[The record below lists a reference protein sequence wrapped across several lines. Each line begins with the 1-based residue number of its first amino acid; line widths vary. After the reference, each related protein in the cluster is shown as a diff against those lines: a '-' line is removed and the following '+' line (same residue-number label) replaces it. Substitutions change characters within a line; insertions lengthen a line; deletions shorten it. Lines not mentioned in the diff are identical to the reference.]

1 MPTVRADLDRV
12 FSIQTERTVNRDN
25 TVKFKTMTLQIDKQS
40 WCGSLEGSRVIVYQH
55 FNETIT
61 IGYGHQQVGKYTSEG
76 LPIKP
81 RSKILEVSK
90 RKAPPFSSTLQ
101 TGHITC

>member
-1 MPTVRADLDRV
+1 MPTVRGDLDRV

-25 TVKFKTMTLQIDKQS
+25 TVKYKNMTLQIDKQS
-40 WCGSLEGSRVIVYQH
+40 WRGSLEGSRVIVYQH

-61 IGYGHQQVGKYTSEG
+61 MGYGHQQVGKYTADG

-81 RSKILEVSK
+81 KSNIPEVSK

-101 TGHITC
+101 TGHIMC